1 LPKQNNQASTD
12 NLPYNQ
18 PNSHVGK
25 TANDA
30 LSDISGRVL
39 DAEGLNLLQMTS
51 ISKNQVFHI
60 ASMIMRASILD
71 TERIKK
77 WRPLSSVWLEAFL
90 CGRRGSDP
98 TFKVGVF
105 DWGRSQIDN
114 AGVEEETEGGVDA

>member
-1 LPKQNNQASTD
+1 MPKQNNQASTD
-12 NLPYNQ
+12 NLPYSQ

-25 TANDA
+25 TANDT